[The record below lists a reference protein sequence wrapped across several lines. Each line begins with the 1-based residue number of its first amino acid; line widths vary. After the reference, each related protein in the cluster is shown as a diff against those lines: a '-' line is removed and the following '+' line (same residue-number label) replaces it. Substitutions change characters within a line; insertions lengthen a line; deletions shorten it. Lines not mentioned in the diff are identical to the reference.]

1 MENKMVKTSITVGG
15 GAIDC
20 LINSS
25 EGQKIS
31 VRLKRFVQKCN
42 VQIFAVQR
50 QMLSSAKAFS
60 VAEAMIAVLIGSI
73 VLGMSAPMI
82 SSQLKRNNMN
92 DVQFQVLNKKIQDLQ
107 AEVRAN
113 NNVFPSGFLMMTFGS
128 CPTTGWSDVSSD
140 YEGRFLKVSS
150 TAETIHDA
158 VFPEHSH
165 GAGFFSQS
173 GNDDAYF
180 WYKGTNTY
188 KLKYAYN
195 TRWVAGEAGY
205 VDAKNKAANDS
216 ISYGIVTTKEIYDAD
231 ANTLEPK
238 SITVKVCR
246 KN

>member
-1 MENKMVKTSITVGG
+1 MKNKTLKICITAGAR
-15 GAIDC
+15 AIDC

-42 VQIFAVQR
+42 VQIVAVQR

-60 VAEAMIAVLIGSI
+60 VAEAMIVVLIGSI

-82 SSQLKRNNMN
+82 SRQLKHNNMN

-128 CPTTGWSDVSSD
+128 CPTNGWSDVSAL
-140 YEGRFLKVSS
+140 YEGRFLKISS
-150 TAETIHDA
+150 DAQVTHDA
-158 VFPEHSH
+158 VLPEHMHSV
-165 GAGFFSQS
+165 GYFGIDYEDNAF
-173 GNDDAYF
+173 F
-180 WYKGTNTY
+180 WYKKEPYN
-188 KLKYAYN
+188 LKYDN
-195 TRWVAGEAGY
+195 ISRWVPGEGNFENIESFKKGA
-205 VDAKNKAANDS
+205 S
-216 ISYGIVTTKEIYDAD
+216 ISYSLVTTKEIYDAD

-238 SITVKVCR
+238 SITVKVCQ

>member
-1 MENKMVKTSITVGG
+1 MTAGAR
-15 GAIDC
+15 AIDC

-31 VRLKRFVQKCN
+31 IRLKRFVKKCN
-42 VQIFAVQR
+42 VQIVAIQR

-60 VAEAMIAVLIGSI
+60 VAEAMIAVLIASI

-82 SSQLKRNNMN
+82 SRQLKRNNMN

-140 YEGRFLKVSS
+140 YEGRFLKISS
-150 TAETIHDA
+150 SAGTTHDA
-158 VFPEHSH
+158 VLPEHMHSV
-165 GAGFFSQS
+165 GYFGIDYEDNAF
-173 GNDDAYF
+173 F
-180 WYKGTNTY
+180 WYKQEPYN
-188 KLKYAYN
+188 LKYDN
-195 TRWVAGEAGY
+195 ISRWVPGEG
-205 VDAKNKAANDS
+205 NNANIESFKKGAS
-216 ISYGIVTTKEIYDAD
+216 ISYSLVTTKEIYDAD

-238 SITVKVCR
+238 SITVKVCQ